1 MSRELVRNSS
11 ASLRPVTAVYVST
24 AQGMGL
30 VEAQVHGS
38 FALHG
43 TVVSAGAAIAMPGME
58 WSITHVAS
66 GRNLALAATEAD
78 GVALIAELNALGF
91 DWDFRDPRALR
102 TWPQDHAD
110 RVRAIIEHHGCMPP
124 KAATAL
130 QNSSARH

>member
-1 MSRELVRNSS
+1 MSRELVRNPS

-66 GRNLALAATEAD
+66 GRNLAMASTEAD
-78 GVALIAELNALGF
+78 GVALIAGLNALGF
-91 DWDFRDPRALR
+91 DWDFRDPRAFR
-102 TWPQDHAD
+102 TWPKD
-110 RVRAIIEHHGCMPP
+110 RTERVLAIIERYGCMPP
-124 KAATAL
+124 KATTSL
-130 QNSSARH
+130 QHSSARH